1 MRTTASI
8 ALGIVAAVVALLAA
22 PAAAQG
28 PIFGTITGPN
38 ALAPSQVSAYNLTI
52 GGGPTGA
59 VTYTISWYLTG
70 PNVAGGLPN
79 AAKPTTATGNRTTF
93 SLNITAPPA
102 EQTMSLVV
110 RISAAVGSAYE
121 NTTVEKSITII
132 TPIVLSATFQNAGT
146 TAAVNV
152 TVRFYVDGVL
162 AGAEKIARLNPGAH
176 VTETLSYLPSGL
188 QPGTHQ
194 VRVEADLDGNGVI
207 DPAKGEAVVSS
218 LFYRGAAPPSTAV
231 TGVIRIA
238 GVLAPLL
245 LTGALPRRP
254 PASSC
259 G

>member
-1 MRTTASI
+1 MRPSGTI
-8 ALGIVAAVVALLAA
+8 ALGILAVVVALLVA

-28 PIFGTITGPN
+28 PIFGTITGPS

-93 SLNITAPPA
+93 RLNITAPPA

-110 RISAAVGSAYE
+110 RMSAAVGSTYE
-121 NTTVEKSITII
+121 NTTVEKSIAVL
-132 TPIVLSATFQNAGT
+132 TPIVLSATFQNTGT
-146 TAAVNV
+146 TAALNV

-162 AGAEKIARLNPGAH
+162 AGTEKIARLNPGAQ
-176 VTETLSYLPSGL
+176 VTETLNYLPSGL

-207 DPAKGEAVVSS
+207 DPAKGEVVVSS
-218 LFYRGAAPPSTAV
+218 LFYRGTAPLSTAWTV
-231 TGVIRIA
+231 VIGIA
-238 GVLAPLL
+238 VFLPVLL
-245 LTGALPRRP
+245 LTVALRRRQR
-254 PASSC
+254 A
-259 G
+259 